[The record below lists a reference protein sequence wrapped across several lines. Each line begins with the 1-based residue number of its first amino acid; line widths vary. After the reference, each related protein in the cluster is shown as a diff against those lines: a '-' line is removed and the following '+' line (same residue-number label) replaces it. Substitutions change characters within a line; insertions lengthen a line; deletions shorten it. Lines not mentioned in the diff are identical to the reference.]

1 MSDPVPKDCEIDD
14 LGPRKKQGALGLPG
28 SQVMAFYFKECGTN
42 VSFLLC
48 VYVFVRVI

>member
-1 MSDPVPKDCEIDD
+1 MSDPVPKDREIDD
-14 LGPRKKQGALGLPG
+14 LGPGKKQGPLGFPG
-28 SQVMAFYFKECGTN
+28 NQVMTFNFNKCGTN